1 MHLASVTLLGLALL
15 FPALAQSA
23 QKEPKLCGLAKL
35 PKCSNNE
42 VCIKPAPNVRC
53 SSLELCP
60 GTCQPSC
67 TLTSNKQPC
76 PYGQRCSALPGFSI
90 QQTGF
95 CPDPVFCGG
104 IANIQCAGAN
114 DGTEICVDDPR
125 DTCDPKKGGRDCGGI
140 CVANTKPPAEEKRIC
155 GTLSGIQCRQGEK
168 CVDDV
173 ENLDCTAGIAADC
186 PGVCVPA

>member
-1 MHLASVTLLGLALL
+1 MRLTSVMLLGLALV
-15 FPALAQSA
+15 FPVLAQSA
-23 QKEPKLCGLAKL
+23 KKQPKLCGLAKQ
-35 PKCSNNE
+35 PKCSKQE

-53 SSLELCP
+53 SSIDLCP

-67 TLTSNKQPC
+67 TLTSDRQPC
-76 PYGQRCSALPGFSI
+76 AYGQKCSALPGFSI

-104 IANIQCAGAN
+104 FGNLKCEGEA
-114 DGTEICVDDPR
+114 DGTEKCIDDPR

-140 CVANTKPPAEEKRIC
+140 CVANTKAPAPEKRIC
-155 GTLSGIQCRQGEK
+155 ATLSGIQCRAGEK

-173 ENLDCTAGIAADC
+173 ENLDCTGGIAADC